1 MPEIFKKEFED
12 LYNQKK
18 QENYNFIIEKET
30 LINNEKFKYLE
41 FNIDHS
47 LLKCAMNLAKRKSQF
62 TMDQNQAGIR
72 RDEITK
78 LQKCCQ
84 GVLAEMFIH
93 VLLLERYGFK
103 VLRYDLERENFLYK
117 VEEYDL
123 KIQIDNDFYEVESR
137 SSNIHHTSIE
147 KFINYDIII
156 GPYENRFKIEDEL
169 ADFHFRPIYMPDFE
183 PFEIKDGKY
192 HYSDKLITGEVKLII
207 TGVATKEEFL
217 KYGYKKSLGQR
228 GTIYQVVDVSIIG
241 DISKM
246 DEKFKDIISE

>member
-1 MPEIFKKEFED
+1 
-12 LYNQKK
+12 
-18 QENYNFIIEKET
+18 
-30 LINNEKFKYLE
+30 
-41 FNIDHS
+41 
-47 LLKCAMNLAKRKSQF
+47 
-62 TMDQNQAGIR
+62 MDQNQAGIR

-137 SSNIHHTSIE
+137 SSNLHHTSIE

-156 GPYENRFKIEDEL
+156 GPYGNRLKIEDEL
-169 ADFHFRPIYMPDFE
+169 ADFHFRPIYARF
-183 PFEIKDGKY
+183 
-192 HYSDKLITGEVKLII
+192 
-207 TGVATKEEFL
+207 
-217 KYGYKKSLGQR
+217 
-228 GTIYQVVDVSIIG
+228 
-241 DISKM
+241 
-246 DEKFKDIISE
+246 